1 MNPLAL
7 QIIQIS
13 HDFEDNYKEAL
24 NQADIDLET
33 IDVLYNLGADIVH
46 KLDEAV
52 EIIKKN

>member
-33 IDVLYNLGADIVH
+33 IDVLDNLGADIVH

>member
-46 KLDEAV
+46 KLDEAA

>member
-33 IDVLYNLGADIVH
+33 IDVLYNLGAEIVH

>member
-33 IDVLYNLGADIVH
+33 IEVLYNLGADIVH

>member
-52 EIIKKN
+52 EIIEKN